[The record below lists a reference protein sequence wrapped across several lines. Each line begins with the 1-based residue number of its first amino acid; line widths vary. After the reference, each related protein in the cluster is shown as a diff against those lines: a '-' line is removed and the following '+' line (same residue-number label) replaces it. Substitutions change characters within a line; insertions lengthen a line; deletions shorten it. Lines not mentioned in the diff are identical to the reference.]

1 MPPLSE
7 QLLQQQQHQQFS
19 AEKMARVASED
30 AREARLL
37 FEGMGRAHLEH
48 AVSSQLEIHHE
59 IYNRHRDGHVPPPAR
74 TPGMGQRGGATSGV
88 VRQLWGTEPGLA
100 APAEGGACDAAYATR
115 PPQGLSRLTPTPW
128 PRPMRARGLAGGSA
142 YYSPEKTANTANT
155 VVKRYPGSN
164 KL

>member
-1 MPPLSE
+1 MTMCARD
-7 QLLQQQQHQQFS
+7 LQ
-19 AEKMARVASED
+19 
-30 AREARLL
+30 
-37 FEGMGRAHLEH
+37 
-48 AVSSQLEIHHE
+48 
-59 IYNRHRDGHVPPPAR
+59 NRRRDGHVPPSAR
-74 TPGMGQRGGATSGV
+74 TRAAGMGQRAGRRDERRGAATLGHGAS
-88 VRQLWGTEPGLA
+88 GLA